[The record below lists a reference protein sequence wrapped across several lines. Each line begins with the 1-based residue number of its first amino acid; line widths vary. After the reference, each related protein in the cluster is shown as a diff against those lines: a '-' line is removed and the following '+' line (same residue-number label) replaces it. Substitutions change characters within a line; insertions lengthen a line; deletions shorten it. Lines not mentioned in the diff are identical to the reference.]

1 MEKINTLWIGDAVVP
16 TGFGRVNHSILK
28 YLPKDIYDV
37 HLLGVNYYGDPH
49 SYTDLKIYPAF
60 TKGDIYG
67 LNRLEEFVHKE
78 IDLIFILNDIWIID
92 QYLETIKKVFKK
104 FPKIVVYFPV
114 DSAYPDKAWFNNFDI
129 VTKTVVYTQY
139 GYDVVKET
147 SLELDT
153 EIIPHGTDVETFYK
167 INDPIRDIK
176 AKLYPNREDFLDS
189 FIILNANRN
198 QPRKRVDISA
208 EGFALFA
215 EGKPQNVKYYHHAGI
230 TDAGWDVVKLFSRY
244 GMDNRLILT
253 NLERNVQKVP
263 ESKLNLIYNA
273 TDVGINTSLGEG
285 WGLTNVEH
293 AATYA
298 PQVVPD
304 HSACRELFHDCGILI
319 PTSQNVTFERTMT
332 VGRLVTSEDV
342 AESLEKIYSNKTLYD
357 KLAKKSYKKFTSEE
371 YLWKN
376 VSERWH
382 ELFQK
387 VLE

>member
-147 SLELDT
+147 LLELDT

-304 HSACRELFHDCGILI
+304 HSACRELFQDCGVLI